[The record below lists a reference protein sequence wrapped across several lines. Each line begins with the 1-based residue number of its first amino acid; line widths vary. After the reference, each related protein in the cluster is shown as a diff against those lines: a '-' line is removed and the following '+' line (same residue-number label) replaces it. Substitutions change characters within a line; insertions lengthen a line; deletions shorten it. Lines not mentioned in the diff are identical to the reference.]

1 MRLSDFLLLTMMS
14 AVMITGASLIITDID
29 TNYPNTMNISQ
40 LDVMNIT
47 TVQLAANNFET
58 DIRAAQSANGSFV
71 STILNG
77 IGAAGSLVGLTMAS
91 VDQLVQLSANIMGTV
106 FNIAD
111 PNGAISGLLTGA
123 LVMIIALLIISIVF
137 RWELTK

>member
-1 MRLSDFLLLTMMS
+1 MRLADFLLLTLMS
-14 AVMITGASLIITDID
+14 AVMITGTSLIVSDISV
-29 TNYPNTMNISQ
+29 NYPNTINLSQ
-40 LDVMNIT
+40 MDVMNIT
-47 TVQLAANNFET
+47 TVQSAANNFET
-58 DIRAAQSANGSFV
+58 DIRAAQGQNQSFT

-91 VDQLVQLSANIMGTV
+91 VDQLVQLTSNLVGNI

-111 PNGAISGLLTGA
+111 PAGTISGLLTA
-123 LVMIIALLIISIVF
+123 MLVMIIALLIISIVF